1 MLDMFTTV
9 ENSLKVSLIVPVYNM
24 ESYIQQCLDS
34 LIAQTYQDFE
44 LIIVDDGSTDQSG
57 EICERYQS
65 KFQNVNII
73 HKKNEGLIIAR
84 IEGLRKAKCKYIT
97 FVDADDWIDADF
109 LELLVTKIEENQADM
124 VAMGY
129 VKEEKTRTEKVLNF
143 CDSGIYERK
152 DLVDQI
158 FPRMLYFKGFFEFGI
173 LPYIWNKI
181 YKKDMLLNCYKRI
194 NTNINIGEDVAV
206 VYPYLLQTNKIVICE
221 EAKYHYRRHN
231 QSMTAEKKQDFYANA
246 ANLYLYLYNEFQKTA
261 FFECMLKQLDQYLRM
276 VVWNRSP
283 ECFIEA
289 NKNIFPFGKV
299 PKGANIILYAAGDV
313 GKRYYNQIQRTGY
326 CHLTAWVDAKYD
338 SEKLKGLGVESIDV
352 ITKRQ
357 YDYLVIAIESVDI
370 ANQIREMLVEM
381 GVDDS
386 KIIQNEEVANGM
398 HR

>member
-1 MLDMFTTV
+1 MELSV
-9 ENSLKVSLIVPVYNM
+9 IVPIYNM
-24 ESYIQQCLDS
+24 ESYIEQCLGS
-34 LIAQTYQDFE
+34 LAKQTYQDFE
-44 LIIVDDGSTDQSG
+44 LIIVNDGSTDHSE
-57 EICERYQS
+57 EICERYRSAFKQIH
-65 KFQNVNII
+65 II
-73 HKKNEGLIIAR
+73 HKKNGGLISAR
-84 IEGLRKAKCKYIT
+84 IEGLCEAQGKYIA
-97 FVDADDWIDADF
+97 FVDADDWVDEDF
-109 LELLVTKIEENQADM
+109 LELLITNIEENQADM
-124 VAMGY
+124 VVMGY
-129 VKEEKTRTEKVLNF
+129 IKEEKTRNEKVLNF
-143 CDSGIYERK
+143 CNSGIYEK
-152 DLVDQI
+152 EDLVNQI

-173 LPYIWNKI
+173 SPYLWNKI
-181 YKKDMLLNCYKRI
+181 YKKDILINCYKRI
-194 NTNINIGEDVAV
+194 NININIGEDVAV

-261 FFECMLKQLDQYLRM
+261 FFDCMLKQLDQYLRM

-338 SEKLKGLGVESIDV
+338 SEKLKGLGVENIDV
-352 ITKRQ
+352 IMERQ
-357 YDYLVIAIESVDI
+357 YDYVVIAIESLDI

-386 KIIQNEEVANGM
+386 KIIQNEEVVNGVY
-398 HR
+398 RGSKV

>member
-1 MLDMFTTV
+1 M
-9 ENSLKVSLIVPVYNM
+9 KVSVIVPIYNM

-44 LIIVDDGSTDQSG
+44 LIIVNDGSTDRSG
-57 EICERYQS
+57 EICEKYRS
-65 KFQNVNII
+65 KFKNIEII
-73 HKKNEGLIIAR
+73 HKKNGGLISAR
-84 IEGLRKAKCKYIT
+84 IEGLHRAGGKYIA
-97 FVDADDWIDADF
+97 FVDADDWVDADF
-109 LELLVTKIEENQADM
+109 LEFLVSNMDSNQADI
-124 VAMGY
+124 VVTGHI
-129 VKEEKTRTEKVLNF
+129 KEEKTR
-143 CDSGIYERK
+143 YERVINLCSSGVYERE
-152 DLVDQI
+152 DLVNKI
-158 FPRMLYFKGFFEFGI
+158 FPEMLYFKGFFEFGI
-173 LPYIWNKI
+173 LPQLWNKI
-181 YKKDMLLNCYKRI
+181 YKKDILLKCYKNI
-194 NTNINIGEDVAV
+194 NTDIYVGEDIAV
-206 VYPYLLQTNKIVICE
+206 VYPYLLQADKLVIRDA
-221 EAKYHYRRHN
+221 AKYHYRRHN
-231 QSMTAEKKQDFYANA
+231 RSMTAAKKKDFYVNA
-246 ANLYLYLYNEFQKTA
+246 ANLYVYLYYEFQKTE
-261 FFECMLKQLDQYLRM
+261 FYECMLKQLDQFLRVM
-276 VVWNRSP
+276 VWNRSP

-289 NKNIFPFGKV
+289 DKNIFPFGKV

-386 KIIQNEEVANGM
+386 KIIQNEETANGM